1 MKELILYILSKSKEE
16 LTLHFSDGKSITIS
30 GLADQQHEED
40 NLLLTNKNQ
49 LINLNQ
55 VCYIDKSSPWLY

>member
-1 MKELILYILSKSKEE
+1 MKEFIVYILKSKEE
-16 LTLHFSDGKSITIS
+16 LTLHFSDGKSITVS
-30 GLADQQHEED
+30 GLADQQHEAD

-49 LINLNQ
+49 LINLDQ